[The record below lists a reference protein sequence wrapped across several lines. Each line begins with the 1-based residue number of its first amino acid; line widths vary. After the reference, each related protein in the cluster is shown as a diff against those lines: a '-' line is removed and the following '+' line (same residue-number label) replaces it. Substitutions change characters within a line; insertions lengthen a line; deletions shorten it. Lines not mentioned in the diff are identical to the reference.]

1 MQGTL
6 SLEDTISLLADSFK
20 ETAEKDTVDGAK
32 QIILPL
38 RVMCRLEDPLEMK
51 TALFYYLYKNGKIT
65 LAGLLRQG
73 APKES
78 VRAIEILESSKP
90 ENARDYA
97 LKVATSPLAVAVK
110 KAELRELL
118 SEGDETQGTFCED
131 EEKSRELLEY
141 LCRVSASEQDGL
153 HGFVRDPH
161 TKILCH
167 IKALEEENYGTKD
180 KEKDK
185 DKEPEDKGFP
195 DENDEDEQ
203 D

>member
-32 QIILPL
+32 QLILPF

-51 TALFYYLYKNGKIT
+51 TALFYYLHKNGKIT

-73 APKES
+73 ASKES

-90 ENARDYA
+90 ESARDYA

-110 KAELRELL
+110 KAELLERL
-118 SEGDETQGTFCED
+118 SECGETQGAFDKD

-141 LCRVSASEQDGL
+141 LCRVSASGQDVL
-153 HGFVRDPH
+153 HGFVKDPQ

-167 IKALEEENYGTKD
+167 IKALEEENYGTKG
-180 KEKDK
+180 KEL
-185 DKEPEDKGFP
+185 EDKGFP